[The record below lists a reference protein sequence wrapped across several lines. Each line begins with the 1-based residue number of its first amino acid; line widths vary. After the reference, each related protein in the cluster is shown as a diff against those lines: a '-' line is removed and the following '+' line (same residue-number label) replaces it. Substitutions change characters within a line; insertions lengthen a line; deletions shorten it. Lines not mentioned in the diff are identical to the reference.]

1 MQLEKSNEAITPV
14 RLYLEAKYSQVTHEF
29 WFFILTIVLLL
40 IGSLISIGS
49 LAGITKTFRKNG
61 GGLIRRIL
69 RLVFSLVFLALGL
82 FIISVG
88 AIYLNRFIKDYNA
101 YNAFREKAGQAKL
114 SIKEFTVEYHAMQEI
129 KLKAIDISGL
139 ATKAEIIKNAL
150 PFAIEKFTGEYTPIV
165 NSVTDLFNKIP
176 KPARN

>member
-1 MQLEKSNEAITPV
+1 M
-14 RLYLEAKYSQVTHEF
+14 
-29 WFFILTIVLLL
+29 
-40 IGSLISIGS
+40 
-49 LAGITKTFRKNG
+49 
-61 GGLIRRIL
+61 
-69 RLVFSLVFLALGL
+69 
-82 FIISVG
+82 
-88 AIYLNRFIKDYNA
+88 
-101 YNAFREKAGQAKL
+101 